1 MQKLQVY
8 VVCLSPIFGHKVNT
22 ERIENCCSLVHL
34 SWFSFDRTADSQQ
47 PSVALDGADNSSTYP
62 ELITSHTQLSRTHRF
77 THTVIQNPSLHTHS
91 HPEPINPEPITS
103 QTVVQSPS
111 LHIHTHTHTHTVIHN
126 PSLHTQLSTAHHFT
140 HRVIH
145 SPSLHRERE
154 RADQSP
160 SLDIHSYLSPSLHTH
175 SYPDTYFM
183 HTEFRTVLGLLPE
196 N

>member
-111 LHIHTHTHTHTVIHN
+111 LHIHTHTHTHSYPQPITSHSYPQPIT
-126 PSLHTQLSTAHHFT
+126 SHTELSRAHHYT
-140 HRVIH
+140 E
-145 SPSLHRERE
+145 RERE
-154 RADQSP
+154 LTRARH
-160 SLDIHSYLSPSLHTH
+160 LT
-175 SYPDTYFM
+175 F
-183 HTEFRTVLGLLPE
+183 TVI
-196 N
+196 